1 MKFLT
6 ILLSIFML
14 SMNVAFATPYRADAK
29 TARIP
34 AGTKLNLQLLQTVD
48 TLACQEGDSFNL
60 MLLNEQKLEDNV
72 ILPSGSVIR
81 GCILKVTP
89 SKRLSRGAILYLDF
103 DHVVTPTGRQLPISL
118 GVSGIKTITY
128 DGGIYRTLGY
138 GQAVKD
144 NWTKTCDITKLCTNY
159 GLRAGNAI
167 PGVQFV
173 TAPICAIGGA
183 MGGFCYFFG
192 DSIADLIK
200 KGDEV
205 TLYKGSQ
212 LEVMLTQPIDIPVN

>member
-1 MKFLT
+1 MKYLT
-6 ILLSIFML
+6 ILLSILVL
-14 SMNVAFATPYRADAK
+14 SMNIAFATPYRADAK

-81 GCILKVTP
+81 GCIQKVTP

-138 GQAVKD
+138 GQAIKD

-205 TLYKGSQ
+205 TLYKGSY